1 MPSNICRDLPY
12 QTTIGID
19 VFIQKAPVR
28 QVGGINIS
36 QHTLPN
42 YSVTLGSAVVAGDE
56 SISVTLTTPP
66 AGITNVYLD
75 AGTLLEY
82 PGSVAGTTVRVKTA
96 EARIISST
104 AVSVPTLPIASPI
117 AANAVA
123 LTKALLFVPGCRSA
137 IPTPTIKTEDTT
149 NYGSGM
155 GMEAVVTGNS
165 KKISM
170 ELDLIYD
177 NLAHDIILDMLYE
190 KNSVGREAYL
200 DIILPSGERHEGYA
214 LLTTG
219 TPTAAVQAKRSV
231 TLEWQIQGECYTYT
245 KAKVTPIVAGN
256 IAA

>member
-1 MPSNICRDLPY
+1 MPNTICRDLPY

-36 QHTLPN
+36 SHSLPD
-42 YSVTLGSAVVAGDE
+42 YSVTLGGAVVVGDE
-56 SISVTLTTPP
+56 QISVTLSTPP
-66 AGITNVYLD
+66 AGITTVYLD
-75 AGTLLEY
+75 AGTLLEF
-82 PGSVAGTTVRVKTA
+82 PGSVAGSIVRVKTS
-96 EARIISST
+96 EAKIISTT
-104 AVSVPTLPIASPI
+104 AVTIATLPISAPI
-117 AANAVA
+117 ASAVVA
-123 LTKALLFVPGCRSA
+123 KTKALLFLPGCRSA

-149 NYGSGM
+149 NYGSGVGIEM
-155 GMEAVVTGNS
+155 VTVGNS

-177 NLAHDIILDMLYE
+177 SIAHDLILEMLYAKE
-190 KNSVGREAYL
+190 AIGREAYL
-200 DIILPSGERHEGYA
+200 DVIMPSGERHEGYC

-231 TLEWQIQGECYTYT
+231 TLEWQVQGECYEYT

-256 IAA
+256 ITA